1 MVFFTSHIMPAINF
15 TNRNWSSGGLI
26 RSAYLLAVEGNIK
39 KRGLS
44 KGRFNGSEKIGK
56 TICVLIWMNSVRSG
70 TRIYL
75 AQRICGCSLKI
86 QRVPVQQ
93 RSVVCWKHFPHYWPF
108 VRRIHWSPVSS
119 PHKIQWCGALFFS
132 LICAWINSG
141 ENNREVDHLRRHLA
155 NYDVIVMGSCHDPN
169 IFVTGGTRS
178 CCTWLWQPMVPS
190 LLVNVTFW
198 WHVDEYRH
206 ATLYF
211 LSHCIWPNWVLWKY
225 WRIYELMASQ
235 YTANLGVAGQTDA
248 KGGTLP
254 ISSVSVHTYCLS
266 NKNK

>member
-1 MVFFTSHIMPAINF
+1 MAPKRLGRPYVYWFGWTQWDREPGFILLKEYVVVL
-15 TNRNWSSGGLI
+15 W
-26 RSAYLLAVEGNIK
+26 RSREFLFSKGQWCAGNIF
-39 KRGLS
+39 RITGPLY
-44 KGRFNGSEKIGK
+44 GEFTGHRWVPL
-56 TICVLIWMNSVRSG
+56 TRSSDAE
-70 TRIYL
+70 L
-75 AQRICGCSLKI
+75 C
-86 QRVPVQQ
+86 
-93 RSVVCWKHFPHYWPF
+93 
-108 VRRIHWSPVSS
+108 
-119 PHKIQWCGALFFS
+119 FFS

-266 NKNK
+266 NKKK